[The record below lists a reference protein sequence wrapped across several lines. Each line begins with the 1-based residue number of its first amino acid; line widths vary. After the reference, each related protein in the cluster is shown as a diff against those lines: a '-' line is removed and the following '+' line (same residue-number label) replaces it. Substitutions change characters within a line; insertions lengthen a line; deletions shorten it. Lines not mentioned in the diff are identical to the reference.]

1 MLILLLRIVDWFV
14 PQGLRTDTA
23 TFWRAR
29 IFAIS
34 HLLGP
39 FSAVIILGYLYEADP
54 NSGIPFWLI
63 AIGCLAFWLL
73 PFAMKLTGELTYVAA
88 FSICDLTFIS
98 VFGSYFYGG
107 VSSPFLPW
115 FLTALFLGFFYFGH
129 RPFSVLALFAVHVVA
144 FGVAYAIN
152 GSFPDLVAVA
162 DLSKVGVIS
171 VCAATLYMSMM
182 AVYYANVITAESE
195 LRQEVDRHLV
205 TALKMRQAMEKAERA
220 NERKAVFL
228 AKMSHQLRTP
238 LNAIIGYSEILLE
251 EGDLREDRQTADLKM
266 INSAGRHLLALLSD
280 VLHMPKIESD
290 DFELSI
296 HNVEIGTVLEDVALT
311 CRSLVTANGNEFI
324 VDVPDRL
331 GSIES
336 DETRLRQIIINLLS
350 NAGKFTNGGTVV
362 LRAQRRLGERGDE
375 IAISVQDTGIG
386 MSEQQVGKLFVEFN
400 QAEAAIS
407 RAYGGTGLGL
417 AVSRKLCQLL
427 CGTITVESEERKGST
442 FLVRIPVKVPVDSL
456 AAAA

>member
-1 MLILLLRIVDWFV
+1 
-14 PQGLRTDTA
+14 
-23 TFWRAR
+23 
-29 IFAIS
+29 
-34 HLLGP
+34 
-39 FSAVIILGYLYEADP
+39 
-54 NSGIPFWLI
+54 
-63 AIGCLAFWLL
+63 
-73 PFAMKLTGELTYVAA
+73 
-88 FSICDLTFIS
+88 
-98 VFGSYFYGG
+98 
-107 VSSPFLPW
+107 
-115 FLTALFLGFFYFGH
+115 
-129 RPFSVLALFAVHVVA
+129 
-144 FGVAYAIN
+144 
-152 GSFPDLVAVA
+152 
-162 DLSKVGVIS
+162 LSKVGVIS

-205 TALKMRQAMEKAERA
+205 TALKMRRAMENAERA

-280 VLHMPKIESD
+280 VLHMPRIESD

-296 HNVEIGTVLEDVALT
+296 HNVEMKTVLEDVALT

-324 VDVPDRL
+324 VDVPDWL

-350 NAGKFTNGGTVV
+350 NAGKFTSGGTVI
-362 LRAQRRLGERGDE
+362 LQAQRQMGERGDE

-386 MSEQQVGKLFVEFN
+386 MSAQQVGKLFVEFN
-400 QAEAAIS
+400 QAGAAIS